1 MDTPGH
7 TLQSHQTNRCS
18 GDFRSCDPML
28 HIELIAMPR
37 RKPNRVFLNHYDD
50 QSMMYPRANALAQDE
65 WKAVGSYLTRPKF
78 EIAEV
83 TNPAESISKGLQS
96 KLL

>member
-1 MDTPGH
+1 M
-7 TLQSHQTNRCS
+7 
-18 GDFRSCDPML
+18 
-28 HIELIAMPR
+28 
-37 RKPNRVFLNHYDD
+37 FLNHYDD